1 LYLKQQHPELLF
13 FPSRHLSAT
22 IFCPYLNPTGTA
34 ASHPDDEAGLFAFQ
48 YSITQDSLGDHRVV
62 EHTVHIDS
70 VNPRFIL
77 TGIISLSLA
86 KVQYLEML
94 TFINLKNMTGPFQP
108 FISP

>member
-1 LYLKQQHPELLF
+1 RHYL
-13 FPSRHLSAT
+13 LSISKSKGA
-22 IFCPYLNPTGTA
+22 A
-34 ASHPDDEAGLFAFQ
+34 ASHPDDEA
-48 YSITQDSLGDHRVV
+48 GDHRVV

-70 VNPRFIL
+70 VNPIFVL

-94 TFINLKNMTGPFQP
+94 TFINHKNMTGPFQP

>member
-1 LYLKQQHPELLF
+1 RHYL
-13 FPSRHLSAT
+13 LSISKSKGA
-22 IFCPYLNPTGTA
+22 A
-34 ASHPDDEAGLFAFQ
+34 ASHPDDEAVF
-48 YSITQDSLGDHRVV
+48 SLSNIGDHRVV

-70 VNPRFIL
+70 VNPIFVL

-94 TFINLKNMTGPFQP
+94 TFINHKNMTGPFQP